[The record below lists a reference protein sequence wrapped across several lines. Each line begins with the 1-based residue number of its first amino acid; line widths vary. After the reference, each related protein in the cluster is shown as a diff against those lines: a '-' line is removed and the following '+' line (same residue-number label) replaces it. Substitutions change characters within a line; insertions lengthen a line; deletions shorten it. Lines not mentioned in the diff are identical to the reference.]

1 MFFGGGNAKRNKPA
15 PQKPQ
20 NKAAEKPVEKKP
32 EPAPPVRKNNYLDPQ
47 DY

>member
-15 PQKPQ
+15 PQKPE
-20 NKAAEKPVEKKP
+20 KKAEKPVEKKP